1 MARLSFVLQGICHV
15 INFRDRKPRSRLPKT
30 TARSLKMDYRYPAD
44 SLPFR
49 MEVRQWLAH
58 NLEDDLR
65 GSGHRGAPNP
75 EQLAALRRW
84 NRKLADAGYAAIA
97 WPVEYGGR
105 GAGVMEQVVLA
116 EEMHRADAPAAL
128 NPIGLANIA
137 PSIIAWGTEE
147 QKRTLLP
154 RMQRGD
160 DIWCQ
165 GFSEPEAGSDLASL
179 RTRAVQD
186 GDDFIV
192 TGQKVWNTLGHYADY
207 CELLVRTDPDA
218 PKHQGITCLL
228 VDMHLPGITV
238 RPLTTLTGEDEFAEI
253 FFDQV
258 RVPKSALLGPFNQ
271 GWQVAMTTLSNERAG
286 IANLHLGVRKKIA
299 RLIQA
304 ARETDI
310 DGIPS
315 SRHPLARQQLARVY
329 AYGELQKAL
338 ADMCIAGDLNGRPPG
353 AGSSIT
359 KQCWSDIEHLIGETS
374 ASVLGAQALGG
385 HWGDNRLFARATSI
399 AGGTTQINKNIIARR
414 VLGLPR
420 D

>member
-1 MARLSFVLQGICHV
+1 
-15 INFRDRKPRSRLPKT
+15 
-30 TARSLKMDYRYPAD
+30 MDYRYPPE

-49 MEVRQWLAH
+49 REVRQWLH
-58 NLEDDLR
+58 DNLDDELR
-65 GSGHRGAPNP
+65 GLSSRGSLTSA
-75 EQLAALRRW
+75 QLAALRRW

-116 EEMHRADAPAAL
+116 EEMHRADAPSAL

-137 PSIIAWGTEE
+137 PSIMTWGTEE

-165 GFSEPEAGSDLASL
+165 GFSEPDAGSDLASL
-179 RTRAVQD
+179 RTRAVID
-186 GDDFIV
+186 GDNFIV
-192 TGQKVWNTLGHYADY
+192 NGQKVWNTLGHYADY

-218 PKHQGITCLL
+218 PKHAGITCLL

-238 RPLTTLTGEDEFAEI
+238 RPLTTLTGEEEFAEI
-253 FFDQV
+253 FFDEV
-258 RVPKSALLGPFNQ
+258 KVPKSALLGPVNQ

-286 IANLHLGVRKKIA
+286 VANLHLGVRKKIA

-304 ARETDI
+304 ARERNI
-310 DGIPS
+310 DDKPISQDPVV
-315 SRHPLARQQLARVY
+315 RQQLARVY
-329 AYGELQKAL
+329 LYGEFQKAL
-338 ADMCIAGDLNGRPPG
+338 ADVCIAGELNGRPPG
-353 AGSSIT
+353 AESSLT
-359 KQCWSDIEHLIGETS
+359 KQCWSDIENMIGEVS
-374 ASVLGAQALGG
+374 ASVLGEDAHRG

-414 VLGLPR
+414 VLGLPK

>member
-1 MARLSFVLQGICHV
+1 
-15 INFRDRKPRSRLPKT
+15 
-30 TARSLKMDYRYPAD
+30 MDYRYPPD
-44 SLPFR
+44 CLPFR
-49 MEVRQWLAH
+49 LEIRQWLRQ
-58 NLEDDLR
+58 NLDENLR
-65 GSGHRGAPNP
+65 GQNTRGALTT
-75 EQLAALRRW
+75 EQLDNLRRW

-116 EEMHRADAPAAL
+116 EEMQRAEAPSAL

-137 PSIIAWGTEE
+137 PSIMTWGTEE

-179 RTRAVQD
+179 RTRAVIE
-186 GDDFIV
+186 GEDFIV

-238 RPLTTLTGEDEFAEI
+238 RPLTTLTGEEEFAEI

-258 RVPKSALLGPFNQ
+258 RVPKSALLGPVNQ

-286 IANLHLGVRKKIA
+286 VANLHLAVRKKIA

-304 ARETDI
+304 AREHVV
-310 DGIPS
+310 DGKPVS
-315 SRHPLARQQLARVY
+315 QHPVARQQLARVY
-329 AYGELQKAL
+329 LYGELQKAL
-338 ADMCIAGDLNGRPPG
+338 ADVCIAGELNGRPPG
-353 AGSSIT
+353 AESSIT

-374 ASVLGAQALGG
+374 ASVLGQLAHRGD
-385 HWGDNRLFARATSI
+385 WGDNRLFARATSI

-414 VLGLPR
+414 VLGLPK

>member
-1 MARLSFVLQGICHV
+1 
-15 INFRDRKPRSRLPKT
+15 
-30 TARSLKMDYRYPAD
+30 MDYRYPPD
-44 SLPFR
+44 CLPFR
-49 MEVRQWLAH
+49 REVRQWLEQ
-58 NLEDDLR
+58 NLDEDLR
-65 GSGHRGAPNP
+65 GESNRGALTA
-75 EQLAALRRW
+75 EQLDALRRW

-116 EEMHRADAPAAL
+116 EEMQRADAPSAL

-137 PSIIAWGTEE
+137 PSIMTWGTEE

-154 RMQRGD
+154 RMQCGD

-179 RTRAVQD
+179 RTRAVED

-238 RPLTTLTGEDEFAEI
+238 RPLTTLTGADEFAEI

-258 RVPKSALLGPFNQ
+258 RVPKSALLGPVNQ

-286 IANLHLGVRKKIA
+286 VANLHLGVRKKIA

-304 ARETDI
+304 AREYEVE
-310 DGIPS
+310 GKPVS
-315 SRHPLARQQLARVY
+315 KNPVARQQLARVY
-329 AYGELQKAL
+329 LYGELQKSL
-338 ADMCIAGDLNGRPPG
+338 ADVCIAGELNGRPQG
-353 AGSSIT
+353 AESSLT

-374 ASVLGAQALGG
+374 ASVLGSLAHRGD
-385 HWGDNRLFARATSI
+385 WGDNRLYARATSI

-414 VLGLPR
+414 VLGLPK